1 MLSFVE
7 VTSPVIQIV
16 GEATA
21 SLKVA
26 IIVTV
31 EAEEIILS
39 LSFEVNVTVGKV
51 RSWANPNEILRKIRV
66 KNEKSLKFLN
76 ILINVFRQ
84 SLTKT

>member
-51 RSWANPNEILRKIRV
+51 RSWANHNEILRKIRV

>member
-31 EAEEIILS
+31 EAEEITLS

-51 RSWANPNEILRKIRV
+51 MS
-66 KNEKSLKFLN
+66 
-76 ILINVFRQ
+76 
-84 SLTKT
+84 

>member
-1 MLSFVE
+1 VIVAAVTDWVMLSSVE

-26 IIVTV
+26 IMVSV

-51 RSWANPNEILRKIRV
+51 MS
-66 KNEKSLKFLN
+66 
-76 ILINVFRQ
+76 
-84 SLTKT
+84 

>member
-31 EAEEIILS
+31 EAEEITLS

-51 RSWANPNEILRKIRV
+51 MSWANAYEKLKHIKI
-66 KNEKSLKFLN
+66 KNEKNLEFLN
-76 ILINVFRQ
+76 IL
-84 SLTKT
+84 SD